1 MSVWHVLTG
10 KLRFRF
16 YNAHGDLRITAMN
29 FDAAR
34 RRLLTG
40 ELLSGTFEAVH
51 SRPPSREW
59 VSWLLPMRISFRQS
73 WGRGGWFQMQRQRRE
88 SKSGG

>member
-40 ELLSGTFEAVH
+40 ELLSGASKVVQ
-51 SRPPSREW
+51 SRPPS
-59 VSWLLPMRISFRQS
+59 V
-73 WGRGGWFQMQRQRRE
+73 
-88 SKSGG
+88 